1 MSTVLQ
7 IRIDENIKERS
18 DFVLKSVGLDLS
30 TAIRM
35 FLIKVIQTG
44 GIPFQPIEE
53 TLDIKNFSETL
64 ASMRKKAEE
73 AGLDKMSLD
82 EINAIIKEV
91 REERKHKK

>member
-7 IRIDENIKERS
+7 IRIDESIKERS

-35 FLIKVIQTG
+35 FLIKVIRTG
-44 GIPFQPIEE
+44 GLPFEPIEE
-53 TLDIKNFSETL
+53 QLDEKNFAKTIAL
-64 ASMRKKAEE
+64 MQKKAEG
-73 AGLDKMSLD
+73 ADLNKMTLD

-91 REERKHKK
+91 REERKHK